1 MPNAPITQLLQHVR
15 AGDPSSHAQLLP
27 LIYEELRHIAHRQL
41 SNERANTLMT
51 TDLVHEAWLRLVD
64 APLHSL
70 NDRLH
75 FFAVA
80 SRAMRQV
87 LVDAARRRKAGKRGG
102 AYQASMPIEE
112 AADWLSEQKSVALLA
127 LHEALD
133 QLQVMDERMARIVEL
148 RYFGGLTIAETAKL
162 LEISDSTVK
171 RDWETAKVWLFSELK
186 GIPLDL

>member
-1 MPNAPITQLLQHVR
+1 VPSVPITQLLQHVR

-27 LIYEELRHIAHRQL
+27 LIYEELRHIARRQL
-41 SNERANTLMT
+41 SGERAQTLMT

-64 APLHSL
+64 APLHNL
-70 NDRLH
+70 NNRLH

-80 SRAMRQV
+80 ARAMRQV
-87 LVDAARRRKAGKRGG
+87 LVDAARRRNAAKRGG
-102 AYQASMPIEE
+102 SLQPMSIED
-112 AADWLSEQKSVALLA
+112 AADWLSEHKSEALLA
-127 LHEALD
+127 LNDALEH
-133 QLQVMDERMARIVEL
+133 LQAMDGRMASIVEL

-162 LEISDSTVK
+162 LQVSDSTVK

>member
-1 MPNAPITQLLQHVR
+1 
-15 AGDPSSHAQLLP
+15 

-102 AYQASMPIEE
+102 ISQASMPIEE

-127 LHEALD
+127 LHEALE

-162 LEISDSTVK
+162 LQISDSTVK